1 MKAKLYII
9 STLFFLSLISCTKV
23 ESGLKFNMAKPK
35 NWVTIHSEKEL
46 YSYLYKDSA
55 QEKIKESREINKN
68 FRVLASYKKYKEIR
82 PGINPNIQV
91 RVHDNEAET
100 FDDFLQT
107 VIEDIK
113 LYPKY
118 LKGFEIVEQPI
129 KTKLDNV
136 DVVYFS
142 GIHPMIIDS
151 VELMARTKCYMIP
164 NGYKR
169 YQLTFNDSKEDDCT
183 KTFDSLVKTIKL
195 K

>member
-1 MKAKLYII
+1 
-9 STLFFLSLISCTKV
+9 
-23 ESGLKFNMAKPK
+23 MAKPK

-55 QEKIKESREINKN
+55 QEKIKESREINRN
-68 FRVLASYKKYKEIR
+68 FRVLASYKKYKELH
-82 PGINPNIQV
+82 PGVNPNIQV

-100 FDDFLQT
+100 FDDFLQN
-107 VIEDIK
+107 VVEEIK

-118 LKGFEIVEQPI
+118 LNGFEIVEQP
-129 KTKLDNV
+129 KKAQLDNV

-151 VELMARTKCYMIP
+151 VKLVVRTKCYMIP

-169 YQLTFNDSKEDDCT
+169 YQLTFNDSKENDCT
-183 KTFDSLVKTIKL
+183 QTFDSLVKTIKL